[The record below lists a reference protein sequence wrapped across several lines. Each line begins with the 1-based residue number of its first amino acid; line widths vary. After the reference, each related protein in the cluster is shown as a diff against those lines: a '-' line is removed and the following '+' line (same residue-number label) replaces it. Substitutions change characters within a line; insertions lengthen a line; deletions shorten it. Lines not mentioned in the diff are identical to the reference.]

1 MLDSV
6 APLVASF
13 TPILPGLRGSYV
25 LIVPLLFVVLA
36 IYYARLYRIDAKRL
50 TRSQKRVLLALRVGA
65 GSLVLLLLL
74 TPAVQ
79 TVTTEER
86 LPVVAL
92 VVDES
97 TSMNY
102 PEAPGQALV
111 QNNPKSERTR
121 HHALLE
127 AVDQLQQELSRTHR
141 VKVFAFADSLRLA
154 RDIPHRSDPSSP
166 ALTRG
171 EILTSLRTPHG
182 DYTEAGDALVDVLER
197 LGGDKVSS
205 VLLLSDGRITGGLPL
220 AAAGEQAA
228 TRNVP
233 VQALTF
239 GSEEPPIDLRIDRV
253 DVPPETSLGDNLMIA
268 LRITNHVRTDLKCAI
283 KLYERAVEDAEPAD
297 RPAGLDGYKLDQQK
311 TVTLARGRN
320 DVVLTTIPNTEG
332 LREYR
337 VVLPEFEDEIDY
349 ANNQA
354 VFRVKVVKRTLRVL
368 FVAGKATREY
378 QHAVVCMLRDPVIR
392 LSCFLQSAQIAYVQ
406 QGNVVID
413 RLPQTVAQ
421 WQEYDI
427 VVLYDVDPREISA
440 QQISGLETTVSKG
453 AGLLV
458 VAGRSHG
465 LGPLLQIHSN
475 KMRQLLPVE
484 IDKDRPLR
492 HEVVF
497 DKPVTVERTPEGRAT
512 PVCRL
517 VSSETLNDEIW
528 ASFPELYWYHPVVS
542 AKQRA
547 ITVLRKKGGATGLE
561 DAGDCIMAVQRF
573 GEGLVTYL
581 GTDETWRWRNPYGAY
596 DYELFWSHLV
606 RYLGETRLLGAQK
619 QVALGSDKQ
628 AYAPGEKVK
637 LRLQVLDQ
645 ALYQQLVGEQLTAT
659 VVDPGKAKQVIGLE
673 RDPGGQP
680 FYQGVY
686 LARHAGPHQVESWHS
701 LSTGD
706 TAAKRLFEVRAGF
719 KVEMLPLESLDPTAD
734 PEGME
739 KLARATGGTSLDHR
753 TMTREALTKLAASIP
768 TDRLVLSQ
776 EQVRE
781 VWDSWLAVAL
791 VLALLTAEW
800 TLRKLW
806 GVL

>member
-1 MLDSV
+1 MADSIPTL
-6 APLVASF
+6 AASI
-13 TPILPGLRGSYV
+13 TPILPGLRGFYV
-25 LIVPLLFVVLA
+25 VILPLFLILA
-36 IYYARLYRIDAKRL
+36 IYYARLYKIDAKRL
-50 TRSQKRVLLALRVGA
+50 TISQKRILLALRISVG
-65 GSLVLLLLL
+65 SVVLLFLLA
-74 TPAVQ
+74 PAVQ
-79 TVTTEER
+79 VVTTEER

-97 TSMNY
+97 KSMNY
-102 PEAPGQALV
+102 PEAAGQALI
-111 QNNPKSERTR
+111 QANPRSHRTR
-121 HHALLE
+121 HHAALE

-141 VKVFAFADSLRLA
+141 VKLYAFADSVRLA
-154 RDIPHRSDPSSP
+154 RDIPNRKDAAAP
-166 ALTRG
+166 ALPRD
-171 EILTSLRTPHG
+171 ELLQSLRTPHG
-182 DYTEAGDALVDVLER
+182 DYTEAGDAVVDILEK
-197 LGGDKVSS
+197 LEGEKIAS

-220 AAAGEQAA
+220 ADAAAQAVA
-228 TRNVP
+228 RNVP
-233 VQALTF
+233 IQALTF

-253 DVPPETSLGDNLMIA
+253 DVPAETSLGDTLMLA
-268 LRITNHVRTDLKCAI
+268 LQITNHVRPNLKCTV
-283 KLYERAVEDAEPAD
+283 KLYERAIDEAAPAD
-297 RPAGLDGYKLDQQK
+297 QPVGLEAYKLDQEK
-311 TVTLARGRN
+311 SITLPRGRN
-320 DVVLTTIPNTEG
+320 DVILTTIPNTEG

-354 VFRVKVVKRTLRVL
+354 IVRVKVVKRTLRVL

-392 LSCFLQSAQIAYVQ
+392 LSCFLQSAQVAYVQ

-427 VVLYDVDPREISA
+427 VVLYDVDPKEISA
-440 QQISGLETTVSKG
+440 QQISGLETTISKG

-458 VAGRSHG
+458 VAGRAHG
-465 LGPLLQIHSN
+465 MGPLLQIHSN
-475 KMRQLLPVE
+475 KMQQLLPVE
-484 IDKDRPLR
+484 IDKDRPPR

-497 DKPVTVERTPEGRAT
+497 DKPITVERTPEGRST
-512 PVCRL
+512 PVGRL
-517 VSSETLNDEIW
+517 VASDNLNEEIW
-528 ASFPELYWYHPVVS
+528 SGFPALYWYHPVVS

-547 ITVLRKKGGATGLE
+547 IVVLRKKNGPTALE
-561 DAGDCIMAVQRF
+561 DAGDCIMAIQRF

-581 GTDETWRWRNPYGAY
+581 GTDETWRWRDPYGAY

-619 QVALGSDKQ
+619 QVTLGSDKQ
-628 AYAPGEKVK
+628 VYAPGEKAQIK
-637 LRLQVLDQ
+637 LQILDQ
-645 ALYQQLVGEQLTAT
+645 ALFQQLTGEQLTAT
-659 VVDPGKAKQVIGLE
+659 VLDPGKAKQVIALE

-686 LARHAGPHQVESWHS
+686 LARQVGPHQVDAWHS
-701 LSTGD
+701 LSTSD

-719 KVEMLPLESLDPTAD
+719 KVEMIPLESLDPRAD
-734 PEGME
+734 LEGME
-739 KLARATGGTSLDHR
+739 KLARATGGVSLDHR
-753 TMTREALTKLAASIP
+753 TMSREALTKLVASISTEP
-768 TDRLVLSQ
+768 LTLSM

-781 VWDSWLAVAL
+781 VWDSWIALAL
-791 VLALLTAEW
+791 VLVLLTVEW